1 MKTLST
7 TIFLLFLIALGFTQV
22 STTEIEYG
30 YDAAGN
36 RILRRVITVGGGGM
50 ASKKGADTEQEEPTI
65 LTDKVGSQ
73 EIQLYP
79 NPTTEKFTVAFSNY
93 QQNQAGQVAL
103 FDLQGKLLTQ
113 DQLVSSTVEITLFL
127 KDMGIKFSI

>member
-50 ASKKGADTEQEEPTI
+50 ASKKGADTEQEHHHIRIWTRN
-65 LTDKVGSQ
+65 Q
-73 EIQLYP
+73 
-79 NPTTEKFTVAFSNY
+79 NY
-93 QQNQAGQVAL
+93 YWGNVNSSY
-103 FDLQGKLLTQ
+103 KT
-113 DQLVSSTVEITLFL
+113 SSTLLNNPNYFPPISTFPL
-127 KDMGIKFSI
+127 